1 MTDKELNKIADLI
14 NERVTFA
21 ELEEFKHFEQRED
34 REAWVKN
41 QIAKLDRRI
50 IAMTDNIINFQ
61 DIKTELEETRHI
73 LSSFAFEEVTALNIE
88 QLSNN
93 LIIISNTLEKTIDV
107 VRMLKD
113 NSDTIQEQLIQLG
126 DKVEVLE
133 NDMEVLL

>member
-1 MTDKELNKIADLI
+1 
-14 NERVTFA
+14 
-21 ELEEFKHFEQRED
+21 
-34 REAWVKN
+34 
-41 QIAKLDRRI
+41 
-50 IAMTDNIINFQ
+50 MTDNIINFQ
-61 DIKTELEETRHI
+61 DIKTNLEETRRI

-126 DKVEVLE
+126 DRVDALE
-133 NDMEVLL
+133 DDMGVLL

>member
-1 MTDKELNKIADLI
+1 
-14 NERVTFA
+14 
-21 ELEEFKHFEQRED
+21 
-34 REAWVKN
+34 
-41 QIAKLDRRI
+41 
-50 IAMTDNIINFQ
+50 MTDNIINFQ

-107 VRMLKD
+107 IKMLKD
-113 NSDTIQEQLIQLG
+113 NNVAIQEHLIQLG
-126 DKVEVLE
+126 DKVEILE